1 MKNYKIYNELDAP
14 EASKATLEKIKKGY
28 GFVPNL
34 LGALAE
40 SNPALTSYL
49 DLGKKLSESSFT
61 PQEQQLL
68 FLTISY
74 ENECSYCMAAH
85 TAGAKRAKLP
95 EEEINSLRLGESLE
109 DSKLNTLANFA
120 RLMFQKRGWVDEKDI
135 DDFLNAGYTKANIF
149 DVIIALA
156 MKTLSNYTNH
166 IVDTTLD
173 ESISKFKW
181 DQD

>member
-49 DLGKKLSESSFT
+49 DLGKKLSETSFT
-61 PQEQQLL
+61 SQEQQLL

-95 EEEINSLRLGESLE
+95 NEEINSLRLGESLE
-109 DSKLNTLANFA
+109 DSKLNTLANFT

-181 DQD
+181 DQY